1 MCYSATTSA
10 TAFTISVLC
19 SIYLIYSGNK
29 THNNVDIYAGIAT
42 IMIGLIQLVEF
53 VLWKN
58 QDCNWINKYVS
69 MSIPVVL
76 YLQVIVFHIANKYLY
91 NAKNPIY
98 DKIFIIMNI
107 LSAIYIICL
116 LVWLSDQKLCSKPSA
131 NSCRLVW
138 APFEKL
144 LNYKY
149 GSYNVGWILLLL
161 GFLFYI
167 QFGITLNGYE
177 NLPYSQKSFS
187 FHKYNYPIRDI
198 WPSITLIAALVYAIV
213 TDGKK
218 MADTFGSMW
227 CFLCVSYG
235 IVSIMHI

>member
-1 MCYSATTSA
+1 MCYNATTSA

-29 THNNVDIYAGIAT
+29 THNNQDIFAGIVT
-42 IMIGLIQLVEF
+42 FMIGLMQLLEY

-58 QDCNWINKYVS
+58 QDCNWINKYAS
-69 MSIPVVL
+69 MFIPVVL
-76 YLQVIVFHIANKYLY
+76 YLQIIVFHIANKYLN
-91 NAKNPIY
+91 NATSSAY
-98 DKIFIIMNI
+98 DKVYIIMNI
-107 LSAIYIICL
+107 LFAIYVICL
-116 LVWLSDQKLCSKPSA
+116 LVWLSDQKLCSKPST

-167 QFGITLNGYE
+167 QFGIPLNR
-177 NLPYSQKSFS
+177 LFYSQRSLS
-187 FHKYNYPIRDI
+187 VHKYNYPIRNI
-198 WPSITLIAALVYAIV
+198 FPYITIIAALVYTIF
-213 TDGKK
+213 TDGKR
-218 MADTFGSMW
+218 MSDTFGSMW

>member
-1 MCYSATTSA
+1 
-10 TAFTISVLC
+10 
-19 SIYLIYSGNK
+19 
-29 THNNVDIYAGIAT
+29 
-42 IMIGLIQLVEF
+42 MIGLMQLLEF

-58 QDCNWINKYVS
+58 QDCNWINKYAS

-76 YLQVIVFHIANKYLY
+76 YLQIIVFHIANKYLN
-91 NAKNPIY
+91 NATSSAY
-98 DKIFIIMNI
+98 DKVYIIMNI
-107 LSAIYIICL
+107 LFAIYVICL

-144 LNYKY
+144 LNYKHD
-149 GSYNVGWILLLL
+149 SYNVGWILLLL

-167 QFGITLNGYE
+167 QFGIPLNG
-177 NLPYSQKSFS
+177 LFYSQNSFS

>member
-1 MCYSATTSA
+1 MCYNATTSA

-29 THNNVDIYAGIAT
+29 THNNVDIFAGIAT
-42 IMIGLIQLVEF
+42 FMIGLMQLLEY

-58 QDCNWINKYVS
+58 QDCNWINKYAS

-76 YLQVIVFHIANKYLY
+76 YLQIIVFHIANKYLY
-91 NAKNPIY
+91 NATSPTY
-98 DKIFIIMNI
+98 DNVYIIMNI
-107 LSAIYIICL
+107 LFAIYVICL

-149 GSYNVGWILLLL
+149 GSYNVGWVLLLL

-167 QFGITLNGYE
+167 QFGIPLNGLFY
-177 NLPYSQKSFS
+177 LQRSFS
-187 FHKYNYPIRDI
+187 VHKHNYPIRNI
-198 WPSITLIAALVYAIV
+198 FPYITIIAALVYTIV
-213 TDGKK
+213 TDGKR
-218 MADTFGSMW
+218 MSDTFGSMW